1 MWSAG
6 KEEVFIVKKQGRR
19 SEGGKKGK
27 RSVNPEAVEFGTE
40 RTGKKCL
47 GVWGLKLFFHVFDLL
62 ADQRE

>member
-6 KEEVFIVKKQGRR
+6 KEEVFIVKKKGRR
-19 SEGGKKGK
+19 SEGGKGK
-27 RSVNPEAVEFGTE
+27 RSVNPGAVEFGTE
-40 RTGKKCL
+40 RTGEKCL